1 VVEVGL
7 DLALAE
13 APFTVKGGER
23 VDVSVVLNA
32 GVMAVTAPGASS
44 ILVMSGKANISG
56 ERERLHTEYGEAIN
70 LTAAAG
76 DYVIEA
82 YRGDP
87 AVMTEAKVTVVA
99 GERTEITVP

>member
-1 VVEVGL
+1 
-7 DLALAE
+7 
-13 APFTVKGGER
+13 
-23 VDVSVVLNA
+23 
-32 GVMAVTAPGASS
+32 
-44 ILVMSGKANISG
+44 MSGKANISG